1 MGQVISESL
10 EYIGRIDDNGYV
22 FDKSGHCAA
31 KIAEDGYITKVGGG
45 SIYGK
50 IDEDGTI
57 RDSSLSVI
65 GRIQADGYLYIHSNR
80 VCRVSSA
87 FIEKITPAAWNA
99 GEASS
104 YSGRGTSSNSYS
116 ETSAGFN
123 WPLSFGTTLKILV
136 GIALGIWCM
145 IDMGD
150 TLGFVGCLLAIPVM
164 VAFVFIVCFIIKLFN
179 GR

>member
-1 MGQVISESL
+1 MGQVISEGL
-10 EYIGRIDDNGYV
+10 EYIGRIDDSGYI
-22 FDKSGHCAA
+22 FDKSGHCFA

-65 GRIQADGYLYIHSNR
+65 GRIQADGYVYIHSTR

-99 GEASS
+99 GQPSS
-104 YSGRGTSSNSYS
+104 YSGRDSSSNSHN

-123 WPLSFGTTLKILV
+123 WPLSFGT
-136 GIALGIWCM
+136 
-145 IDMGD
+145 
-150 TLGFVGCLLAIPVM
+150 
-164 VAFVFIVCFIIKLFN
+164 
-179 GR
+179 